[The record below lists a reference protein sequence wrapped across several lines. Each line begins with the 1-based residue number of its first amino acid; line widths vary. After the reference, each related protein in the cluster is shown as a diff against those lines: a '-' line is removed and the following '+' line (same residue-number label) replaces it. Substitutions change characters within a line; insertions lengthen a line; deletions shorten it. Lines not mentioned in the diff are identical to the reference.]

1 MAEAFEGGRTAST
14 DPGTGWVAVLAGAAV
29 GADVSEVLA
38 FAASTTS

>member
-1 MAEAFEGGRTAST
+1 MAEAFERGRTAS
-14 DPGTGWVAVLAGAAV
+14 PGAGSGWVAVLAGAAV